1 LFSDIKFA
9 FRMLFRTPAFT
20 FAAAL
25 VLALGLGATTAIFT
39 LVERLLLSPLPYP
52 DADRLVWVWNVPPRA
67 GAGLRSLF
75 GDDMNEIRRE
85 SQDFESLA
93 GTFRGTWNVTGLGE
107 PFRLAGVR
115 VTADFF
121 TTLGIQ
127 PAIGRTFLPEEYRLG
142 HEMVAIFSYSFWQ
155 NRLGADPN
163 IVGRRISMDGIPFEI
178 VGVMPR
184 EFALPAD
191 NDLWAPLPP
200 ESPFVAGRAWRW
212 LQTFGRLKPGVDPRH
227 AQAELNR
234 IAADLASRYPLDR
247 GFGLK
252 LVKFFDQEVGS
263 VRHTIWIFAGA
274 VGCLLL
280 IACANVASLLLA
292 RGAARVREMAVRAAV
307 GASRGELIR
316 QLLIESGFLALAGA
330 ALGLPLAIFGIKL
343 LLALDPQGL
352 PRSREIQVDARVV
365 VFSFLLSLATA
376 LIFGMVPAL
385 RGSRVGLRGALTEGG
400 RGGSGGRS
408 GNRLRSALVVTEVA
422 LCVTLLATA
431 GLLARSLFSL
441 LEVRPG
447 YNIASVVTMQIAPSD
462 VRYHDSAKV
471 EQFFERV
478 LTQLEQEPG
487 VESAGTTN
495 FLPLVKDQQ
504 TVGIWLD
511 SQPVQSDDT
520 KIVLDNRVVSPDY
533 FRAMGVP
540 LLAGRF
546 FAWTDRTDSAHVVI
560 VNDLFVHQFFP
571 RGDALGKRVT
581 MDLGT
586 SKWTGEIV
594 GVVGSFRETNIAE
607 EPRRELFS
615 AYSQIVLP
623 SGSLV
628 VRSTGSTADTLLAV
642 RRAIDA
648 VDPDIAFFNVRTMK
662 QQVEDSLSQPR
673 LRSMLL
679 AVFSLVALILASLGV
694 YGVIA
699 CSVAERKR
707 EIGIRIALGARAS
720 EVRGMV
726 LGQGLKLTA
735 IGLALG
741 LAGAAAATKLIQGFL
756 FGVSAGD
763 PLTYAGTCAIF
774 LAVALVASYVPARR
788 AMRVDPMAA
797 LREE

>member
-1 LFSDIKFA
+1 
-9 FRMLFRTPAFT
+9 M
-20 FAAAL
+20 

-52 DADRLVWVWNVPPRA
+52 DADRLVWIWNVPPRA

-75 GDDMNEIRRE
+75 GADVNEIRRE
-85 SQDFESLA
+85 SRDFESLA

-127 PAIGRTFLPEEYRLG
+127 PKIGRVFLPEEYRLG

-155 NRLGADPN
+155 NRLGGDPN

-184 EFALPAD
+184 EFALAAD

-200 ESPFVAGRAWRW
+200 ESPFVVGRKWRW
-212 LQTFGRLKPGVDPRH
+212 LKTCGRLKPGVEPRQ
-227 AQAELNR
+227 AQAEMNN
-234 IAADLASRYPLDR
+234 IARDLASRYPEDR
-247 GFGLK
+247 GYGLK
-252 LVKFFDQEVGS
+252 LVTFFEQEVGS
-263 VRHTIWIFAGA
+263 VRQTIWIFAAA
-274 VGCLLL
+274 VGCVLL

-292 RGAARVREMAVRAAV
+292 RGAARVREMAIRAAV

-316 QLLIESGFLALAGA
+316 QLLIESGLLAIAGVL
-330 ALGLPLAIFGIKL
+330 LGVPLAIFGVRL
-343 LLALDPQGL
+343 LIAFDPQAL
-352 PRSREIQVDARVV
+352 PRAQEIHVDVRIL
-365 VFSFLLSLATA
+365 VFSFLMALVTA
-376 LIFGMVPAL
+376 LIFGIVPAM
-385 RGSRVGLRGALTEGG
+385 RGSRAGLRAMLTEGG
-400 RGGSGGRS
+400 RGGAGGRS
-408 GNRLRSALVVTEVA
+408 GNRFRSALVVTEVA
-422 LCVTLLATA
+422 LCVTLLASA
-431 GLLARSLFSL
+431 GLLARSYRRLM
-441 LEVRPG
+441 EVRPG
-447 YNIASVVTMQIAPSD
+447 YNISSVVTMLIAPSD
-462 VRYHDSAKV
+462 VRYRDLAKC
-471 EQFFERV
+471 EKFFERV
-478 LTQLEQEPG
+478 LTQLEQMPA
-487 VESAGTTN
+487 VDSAGTTN

-511 SQPVQSDDT
+511 SQPVHSDDT
-520 KIVLDNRVVSPDY
+520 KIVLDNRVVSPHY

-546 FAWTDRTDSAHVVI
+546 FEWTDRTDSAKVVI
-560 VNDLFVHQFFP
+560 VNDAFAHQFFP

-581 MDLGT
+581 LDLGFP
-586 SKWTGEIV
+586 WTGEIV

-607 EPRRELFS
+607 EPRRELFT
-615 AYSQIVLP
+615 AYSQTVIPASTLVL
-623 SGSLV
+623 
-628 VRSTGSTADTLLAV
+628 RSNGSTADTISAV

-648 VDPDIAFFNVRTMK
+648 VDPDIAFSNVRTMK
-662 QQVEDSLSQPR
+662 QQVEDSLAQPR

-679 AVFSLVALILASLGV
+679 AVFSFVALILASLGV

-707 EIGIRIALGARAS
+707 EIGIRIAVGAEPSEIRA
-720 EVRGMV
+720 MV

-735 IGLALG
+735 IGLVLG
-741 LAGAAAATKLIQGFL
+741 LAGAAAAARLIEGFL
-756 FGVSAGD
+756 FGVRASD
-763 PLTYAGTCAIF
+763 PFTYVATCAVFI
-774 LAVALVASYVPARR
+774 AVALLASYLPARR